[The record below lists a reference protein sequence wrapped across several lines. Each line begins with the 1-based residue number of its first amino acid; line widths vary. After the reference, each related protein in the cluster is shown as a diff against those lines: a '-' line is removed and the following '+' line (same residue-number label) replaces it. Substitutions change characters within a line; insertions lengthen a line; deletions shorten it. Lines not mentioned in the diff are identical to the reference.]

1 MTGPLDENVRSYV
14 YAWAILFK
22 ISTKMNPL
30 HNIGRNVSKNANA
43 SQENKNVN
51 ERVNISISKRA
62 YDALV
67 RHAKQITDDNPDTQ
81 KPFTI
86 EEILDEEILL
96 LFNDD
101 WKET

>member
-1 MTGPLDENVRSYV
+1 
-14 YAWAILFK
+14 
-22 ISTKMNPL
+22 MNPL
-30 HNIGRNVSKNANA
+30 HNIGRNFNKNGNT

-51 ERVNISISKRA
+51 EERVNISISKRA

-67 RHAKQITDDNPDTQ
+67 RHAEQITEKNPETQ

-101 WKET
+101 WKEE

>member
-1 MTGPLDENVRSYV
+1 MGYTIE
-14 YAWAILFK
+14 

-30 HNIGRNVSKNANA
+30 HNIGRNVNKNEDA

-51 ERVNISISKRA
+51 EERVNISISKRA

-67 RHAKQITDDNPDTQ
+67 RHTKQITEDNPETQ
-81 KPFTI
+81 KAFTI

>member
-1 MTGPLDENVRSYV
+1 
-14 YAWAILFK
+14 
-22 ISTKMNPL
+22 MNPL
-30 HNIGRNVSKNANA
+30 HNIGRNVNKNEDA

-51 ERVNISISKRA
+51 EERVNISISKRA

-67 RHAKQITDDNPDTQ
+67 RHAKQITEDNPETQ

>member
-1 MTGPLDENVRSYV
+1 
-14 YAWAILFK
+14 
-22 ISTKMNPL
+22 MNPL
-30 HNIGRNVSKNANA
+30 HNIGRNVNKNEDA

-51 ERVNISISKRA
+51 EERVNISISKRA

-67 RHAKQITDDNPDTQ
+67 RHAKQITEDNPETQ

-96 LFNDD
+96 LFNDE

>member
-1 MTGPLDENVRSYV
+1 MGYSIE
-14 YAWAILFK
+14 

-30 HNIGRNVSKNANA
+30 DNIGRNVSKNEDA
-43 SQENKNVN
+43 SQENKNEN
-51 ERVNISISKRA
+51 EERVNISISKRA

-67 RHAKQITDDNPDTQ
+67 RHAKQITEDNPETQ

>member
-1 MTGPLDENVRSYV
+1 MGYIIE
-14 YAWAILFK
+14 

-30 HNIGRNVSKNANA
+30 HNIGRNVSKNGDA

-51 ERVNISISKRA
+51 EERVNISISKRA

-67 RHAKQITDDNPDTQ
+67 RHIEQITEDNPETQ

-101 WKET
+101 WKEI

>member
-1 MTGPLDENVRSYV
+1 
-14 YAWAILFK
+14 
-22 ISTKMNPL
+22 MNPL
-30 HNIGRNVSKNANA
+30 HNIGTNVSKNEDAR
-43 SQENKNVN
+43 QENKNVN
-51 ERVNISISKRA
+51 EERVNISISKRA

-67 RHAKQITDDNPDTQ
+67 RHAKQITEDNPETQ

>member
-1 MTGPLDENVRSYV
+1 
-14 YAWAILFK
+14 
-22 ISTKMNPL
+22 MNPL
-30 HNIGRNVSKNANA
+30 HNIDRNVSKNGDT
-43 SQENKNVN
+43 SQENKNLKE

-67 RHAKQITDDNPDTQ
+67 RHVKQITENNPETQ

-96 LFNDD
+96 LFNND
-101 WKET
+101 WKEE

>member
-1 MTGPLDENVRSYV
+1 
-14 YAWAILFK
+14 
-22 ISTKMNPL
+22 MNPL
-30 HNIGRNVSKNANA
+30 HNIGTNVSKNKDAR
-43 SQENKNVN
+43 QENKNVN
-51 ERVNISISKRA
+51 EERVNISISKRA

-67 RHAKQITDDNPDTQ
+67 RHAKQITEDNPETQ

>member
-1 MTGPLDENVRSYV
+1 
-14 YAWAILFK
+14 
-22 ISTKMNPL
+22 MNPL
-30 HNIGRNVSKNANA
+30 HNIDRNVSKNGDT
-43 SQENKNVN
+43 SQENKNLKE

-67 RHAKQITDDNPDTQ
+67 RHVKQITENNPETQ

-96 LFNDD
+96 LFNYD
-101 WKET
+101 WKEE